1 MPKHNTEKGWP
12 GNQTA
17 PWHWNIKEQTSPFCS
32 RRVIPK
38 SKGFNLDDNTKNK
51 KYHHQEDCYHET
63 TQKKQKDYKHSNI
76 YVLQQL
82 VIYTIEKRLIK
93 SELRS
98 YIDI

>member
-1 MPKHNTEKGWP
+1 MKQLK
-12 GNQTA
+12 
-17 PWHWNIKEQTSPFCS
+17 
-32 RRVIPK
+32 
-38 SKGFNLDDNTKNK
+38 
-51 KYHHQEDCYHET
+51 
-63 TQKKQKDYKHSNI
+63 KKQKDYKHSNI